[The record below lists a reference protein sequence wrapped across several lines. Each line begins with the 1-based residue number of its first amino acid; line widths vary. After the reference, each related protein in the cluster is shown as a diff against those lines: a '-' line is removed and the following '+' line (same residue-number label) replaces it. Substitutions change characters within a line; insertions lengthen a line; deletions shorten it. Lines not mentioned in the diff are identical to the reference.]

1 MKFTNF
7 RLKVAQLKN
16 KNRIDPSHGAKFW
29 NDAIKGGIDKESGP
43 MDMVQALHEE
53 TEKLNQEKRKFRNA
67 QKNLENTG

>member
-1 MKFTNF
+1 MNWIIYQDFF

-43 MDMVQALHEE
+43 MDMGKQ
-53 TEKLNQEKRKFRNA
+53 
-67 QKNLENTG
+67 